1 MNKILKRVFV
11 TTIYFLFWIVV
22 YIIFYSTVYYNEEVI
37 LLPQFKLAH
46 KFSVALIPFVR
57 FLPAL
62 EISSILILFS
72 ISATRHSIF
81 QLKRHSN
88 IIINLITKLFVMCIL
103 ASFINIT
110 MSEIVRPML
119 IDIKKSSEQLSK
131 KFYENIHNTSVA
143 IEKAD
148 YESAE
153 QYVNVALL
161 IWEDNQQA
169 IALKERLTTLKA
181 ENTQDAKELQS
192 SMPSHFITIPES
204 IDAKE
209 ILNMAKTRIK
219 MLDFYT
225 ASHYVD
231 LVLQIAKNNEDLRKE
246 AYSLQKLCAGKID
259 SGAFDDEMLKIQ
271 RQFEAKKIA
280 YDALTQKDY
289 AKAYYAFL
297 NIHNKLLNDGN
308 KYDPDV
314 EKHLEIAKQKLLEEV
329 FFIEEMDDIKNFNSS
344 YPIQFSLKDKNVHFN
359 IGGFY
364 FHTTKNHVNINLS
377 NVVYSMYRKD
387 GTLLSQIKFPYAK
400 IIEKKENDKNI
411 LYMLVSA
418 SSESIQLREV
428 FDPPINLGMTLEDF
442 NLILLAQ
449 KGSKAMTIG
458 DLYKF
463 IPVANSY
470 GFDKSIYQAELSI
483 RFADFFIFI
492 IFTIFLAIIAFNL
505 RPISIDK
512 CSTLLLLACVIFPYP
527 IYVLLESVRY
537 VFKLLITFLINTGI
551 IFPNIIT
558 FTLLLLSLIITTYF
572 LYNIG
577 YDE

>member
-1 MNKILKRVFV
+1 
-11 TTIYFLFWIVV
+11 
-22 YIIFYSTVYYNEEVI
+22 
-37 LLPQFKLAH
+37 
-46 KFSVALIPFVR
+46 
-57 FLPAL
+57 
-62 EISSILILFS
+62 
-72 ISATRHSIF
+72 
-81 QLKRHSN
+81 
-88 IIINLITKLFVMCIL
+88 MCIL

-181 ENTQDAKELQS
+181 ENMQDAKELQS

-259 SGAFDDEMLKIQ
+259 SGAFGDEMLKIQ

-470 GFDKSIYQAELSI
+470 GFD
-483 RFADFFIFI
+483 
-492 IFTIFLAIIAFNL
+492 NL
-505 RPISIDK
+505 FSYN
-512 CSTLLLLACVIFPYP
+512 CV
-527 IYVLLESVRY
+527 
-537 VFKLLITFLINTGI
+537 
-551 IFPNIIT
+551 
-558 FTLLLLSLIITTYF
+558 
-572 LYNIG
+572 
-577 YDE
+577 